1 MDLSKIYNPD
11 HCDKGQTELDSHADT
26 CIAGANTVPLWFTE
40 HHASVS
46 PFIGEYKPLKDIPI
60 ASVAT
65 AWDNPADS
73 STVILVVD
81 EALYFGDWMP
91 YSLLY
96 PNQLRHNGVSVNDVP
111 KFFNSTSSHS
121 IIIPGKLDL
130 PLRMRGVIS
139 YLPTRKP
146 TMSELDRCE
155 HFELT
160 SAQSWDPHNFTCVP
174 EGGIADWEHTRMNAQ
189 VSREP
194 IELNENIGHRLIQV
208 LQLHGTSTTCHE
220 VDAISHNRNL
230 QVLASDTRHSVI
242 TKESLAQKWYI
253 GLEADP

>member
-11 HCDKGQTELDSHADT
+11 HCDEGRTELDSHTDT
-26 CIAGANTVPLWFTE
+26 CVAGANTVPLWFTE

-65 AWDNPADS
+65 AWDNPVNS
-73 STVILVVD
+73 STVILVVN
-81 EALYFGDWMP
+81 EALYFGDRMP
-91 YSLLY
+91 YSLLC

-155 HFELT
+155 RFELT
-160 SAQSWDPHNFTCVP
+160 SAQSWDPHNFTCGP
-174 EGGIADWEHTRMNAQ
+174 EGGIADWT
-189 VSREP
+189 
-194 IELNENIGHRLIQV
+194 
-208 LQLHGTSTTCHE
+208 
-220 VDAISHNRNL
+220 
-230 QVLASDTRHSVI
+230 
-242 TKESLAQKWYI
+242 
-253 GLEADP
+253 